1 MGGLAA
7 GGRVGLKIAAC
18 FTAITP
24 EHCLHCSAFIFAA
37 TTESREKK
45 KLKKNNA
52 VKLKTEKKTR
62 AAQILSKQK
71 ANAKEGG
78 KKSLSAFHF
87 SLRAIV
93 K

>member
-37 TTESREKK
+37 TTESREKRGTY
-45 KLKKNNA
+45 LK
-52 VKLKTEKKTR
+52 EKD
-62 AAQILSKQK
+62 IEEL
-71 ANAKEGG
+71 
-78 KKSLSAFHF
+78 
-87 SLRAIV
+87 
-93 K
+93 